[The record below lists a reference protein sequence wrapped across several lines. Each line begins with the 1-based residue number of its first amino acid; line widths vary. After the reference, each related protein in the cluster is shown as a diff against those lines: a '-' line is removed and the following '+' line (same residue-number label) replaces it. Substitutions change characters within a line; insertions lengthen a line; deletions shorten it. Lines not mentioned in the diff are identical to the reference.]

1 MRLAEYPDD
10 IAFATAIGILP
21 TPCAPSH
28 EEHIPTRLMTEAR
41 LFRRLG
47 LSKTLISTMLVRA
60 NQHGTTL
67 ESELLAS
74 GAVSEEIYY
83 EALAEILRLP
93 FLTRIDPSQ
102 LDDIPG
108 ADTQLVEPTAV
119 RLRHSSRPPTTAI
132 VPSAERLAYL
142 TERLA
147 HAPALRTMMAATTP
161 SALRAA
167 LWQAGCNR
175 RVRETVD
182 QLFATMPEA
191 SARITLWGRQG
202 FYTGAALM
210 LLLALATAAPKLA
223 LILLHIVTTLLFFA
237 TFLVRL
243 VALLAKKRQEGST
256 LTHPPARPRPVYSVF
271 VALYREAAVVPQ
283 LVETLNKIEW
293 PTARLDIKLIC
304 EADDQETL
312 DALAA
317 IRLGR
322 QYEIVE
328 VPPGRPRTKPKALS
342 YALGAARGE
351 YLVIYDAEDR
361 VDPLQLE
368 EAWRTFEAGPR
379 DIACLQA
386 PLVITNTRESWL
398 SALFA
403 LEYAGLFRVLLPR
416 LAAAG
421 LPMPLGGTSNHF
433 RTRVLQQVG
442 GWDPFNVTEDADLGL
457 RLYRLG
463 YRCGTINRPTYEEA
477 PSGRDCLARPAHAL
491 VQGLAAN
498 MAGADAAAHAAGAGY
513 GPVAKLRL
521 PGADRRAHPLLARA
535 SADHRLY
542 RHDHLGTFLP
552 VRLYGGTVRI
562 DPFHHRHRQYLRKLR
577 GLHRARPERHDA
589 RRTGGRR
596 SALGADAG
604 LLAVPLARGLAC
616 GARTVPR
623 SVLLEQDGPSPGA
636 NRGRNGGGCRVV
648 FTRPTI
654 HSFVGYCGPSVQIAT
669 STGASSR
676 APTRNI
682 APAAAGTVAGVAP

>member
-21 TPCAPSH
+21 APCGPPC
-28 EEHIPTRLMTEAR
+28 EEHIPPRLMTEAR

-60 NQHGTTL
+60 SQHGTTL

-83 EALAEILRLP
+83 EALAEILHLP

-102 LDDIPG
+102 LEDLPSV
-108 ADTQLVEPTAV
+108 DTQLVEPTVV
-119 RLRHSSRPPTTAI
+119 RLRHPARAPTTAI
-132 VPSAERLAYL
+132 VPSAERLGYL

-175 RVRETVD
+175 RVRDTVD

-202 FYTGAALM
+202 FYTGIVLALLLSLAIAAPTLALM
-210 LLLALATAAPKLA
+210 LL
-223 LILLHIVTTLLFFA
+223 HIATTLLFFA

-243 VALLAKKRQEGST
+243 VALLAKKRQEGRA
-256 LTHPPARPRPVYSVF
+256 LARPPARPRPVYSVF

-293 PTARLDIKLIC
+293 PVACLDIKLIC

-317 IRLGR
+317 MPLGR
-322 QYEIVE
+322 QYEVVA

-361 VDPLQLE
+361 IDPLQLE
-368 EAWRTFEAGPR
+368 EAWRTFESGPR
-379 DIACLQA
+379 DVACLQA
-386 PLVITNTRESWL
+386 PLVITNVRESWL

-416 LAAAG
+416 LATAR

-442 GWDPFNVTEDADLGL
+442 GWDPYNVTEDADLGL

-463 YRCGTINRPTYEEA
+463 YRCGTITRPTYEEA
-477 PSGRDCLARPAHAL
+477 PSGRDAWLGQRTRWFKGWLQTWLVLMRRPSRL
-491 VQGLAAN
+491 VQDMGLWPSFVFQVLI
-498 MAGADAAAHAAGAGY
+498 GG
-513 GPVAKLRL
+513 LIL
-521 PGADRRAHPLLARA
+521 SSLAHPLIIAYIGMITWSLFFQSAYTVGPFELTMFAIDMVNIFGSYAIFVALGRGGMTPGERA
-535 SADHRLY
+535 AVGWRWVLTPLY
-542 RHDHLGTFLP
+542 WLFLSFAAWRA
-552 VRLYGGTVRI
+552 VRELCN
-562 DPFHHRHRQYLRKLR
+562 DPFFWNKTTHRPAQTETKV
-577 GLHRARPERHDA
+577 E
-589 RRTGGRR
+589 
-596 SALGADAG
+596 AG
-604 LLAVPLARGLAC
+604 
-616 GARTVPR
+616 
-623 SVLLEQDGPSPGA
+623 
-636 NRGRNGGGCRVV
+636 
-648 FTRPTI
+648 
-654 HSFVGYCGPSVQIAT
+654 
-669 STGASSR
+669 
-676 APTRNI
+676 
-682 APAAAGTVAGVAP
+682 